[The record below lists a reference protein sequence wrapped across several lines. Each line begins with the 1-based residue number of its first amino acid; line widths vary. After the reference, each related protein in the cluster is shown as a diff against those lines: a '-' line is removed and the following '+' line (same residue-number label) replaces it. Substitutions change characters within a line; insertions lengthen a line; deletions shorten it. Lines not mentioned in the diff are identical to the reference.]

1 MSKIVENEANPR
13 AKASN
18 LRDASSEAKKAGVC
32 EGEQKRAP
40 RANANNPRANASNTV
55 LKQEERDR
63 FIHWISPILEERFGE
78 TIRTA
83 SNKVAVPIVLEN
95 GEEAYIVI
103 NVAIPLGERE
113 AKEERLNSASSYNPY
128 IERDNYAME
137 CEIESE
143 RMRAKE
149 RKEKEKIAAKEKA
162 KNAKRIAR
170 ETRRKLR
177 ENLRREIAGAEKA
190 KEYAREQRMRVDE

>member
-1 MSKIVENEANPR
+1 MSKIVEKANEKGEQQTAAASNEAQAN
-13 AKASN
+13 
-18 LRDASSEAKKAGVC
+18 ASSE
-32 EGEQKRAP
+32 RM
-40 RANANNPRANASNTV
+40 RANASNTV

-95 GEEAYIVI
+95 GEEAYIVLS
-103 NVAIPLGERE
+103 VAIPLGERE

-162 KNAKRIAR
+162 KNARKKAR
-170 ETRRKLR
+170 ELRKAKR
-177 ENLRREIAGAEKA
+177 EEEKA
-190 KEYAREQRMRVDE
+190 KLAANR

>member
-1 MSKIVENEANPR
+1 MSKIVEKANEKGEQQTAPVARAKKASEGEHPR
-13 AKASN
+13 AKAS
-18 LRDASSEAKKAGVC
+18 
-32 EGEQKRAP
+32 
-40 RANANNPRANASNTV
+40 SNTV

-95 GEEAYIVI
+95 REEAYIVI

-162 KNAKRIAR
+162 KNARKKAR
-170 ETRRKLR
+170 ELRKAKR
-177 ENLRREIAGAEKA
+177 EEEKA
-190 KEYAREQRMRVDE
+190 ELAAKGK

>member
-18 LRDASSEAKKAGVC
+18 LRDVSSEAKKAG
-32 EGEQKRAP
+32 EGEGERKRAP
-40 RANANNPRANASNTV
+40 LATASNTV

-63 FIHWISPILEERFGE
+63 FIHWISPILDERFGE

-83 SNKVAVPIVLEN
+83 SNKVAVPIVLET

-128 IERDNYAME
+128 IER
-137 CEIESE
+137 
-143 RMRAKE
+143 
-149 RKEKEKIAAKEKA
+149 
-162 KNAKRIAR
+162 
-170 ETRRKLR
+170 
-177 ENLRREIAGAEKA
+177 EN
-190 KEYAREQRMRVDE
+190 

>member
-1 MSKIVENEANPR
+1 MSKIVEKANE
-13 AKASN
+13 K
-18 LRDASSEAKKAGVC
+18 
-32 EGEQKRAP
+32 GEQQTAAVARANP
-40 RANANNPRANASNTV
+40 RANANNPRTNASNTV

-137 CEIESE
+137 CEIEE
-143 RMRAKE
+143 RKVREKE

-190 KEYAREQRMRVDE
+190 KEYAKRAAKIASEKTNESE

>member
-1 MSKIVENEANPR
+1 MSKIVEKANEKGEQQTAAVARANPR
-13 AKASN
+13 AKKAS
-18 LRDASSEAKKAGVC
+18 
-32 EGEQKRAP
+32 EGEH
-40 RANANNPRANASNTV
+40 PRANASNTV

-149 RKEKEKIAAKEKA
+149 KEKIAAKEKA
-162 KNAKRIAR
+162 KNARKKAR
-170 ETRRKLR
+170 ELRKAKR
-177 ENLRREIAGAEKA
+177 EEEKA
-190 KEYAREQRMRVDE
+190 ELAAKGK

>member
-1 MSKIVENEANPR
+1 MSKIVE
-13 AKASN
+13 KASEGEQQT
-18 LRDASSEAKKAGVC
+18 ATVSSEARAYASEK
-32 EGEQKRAP
+32 GERMRA
-40 RANANNPRANASNTV
+40 ARANASNTV

-137 CEIESE
+137 CEIENE
-143 RMRAKE
+143 KMRAKE
-149 RKEKEKIAAKEKA
+149 RKEKEIAAAKEKA
-162 KNAKRIAR
+162 KNARKKAR
-170 ETRRKLR
+170 ELRKAKR
-177 ENLRREIAGAEKA
+177 EEEKA
-190 KEYAREQRMRVDE
+190 KLAANR

>member
-1 MSKIVENEANPR
+1 MSKIVENEA
-13 AKASN
+13 N

-32 EGEQKRAP
+32 EGERKRAAKASSKRM
-40 RANANNPRANASNTV
+40 RAHASNTV

-113 AKEERLNSASSYNPY
+113 AKEARLNSASSYNPY

-137 CEIESE
+137 CEIEE
-143 RMRAKE
+143 RKVREKE

-162 KNAKRIAR
+162 KNARKKAR
-170 ETRRKLR
+170 ELRKAKR
-177 ENLRREIAGAEKA
+177 EEEKA
-190 KEYAREQRMRVDE
+190 ELAAKGK

>member
-1 MSKIVENEANPR
+1 MPNSMSKKNEAR
-13 AKASN
+13 
-18 LRDASSEAKKAGVC
+18 AKKAN
-32 EGEQKRAP
+32 EGEQQTAAVSNEARASRP
-40 RANANNPRANASNTV
+40 LANPRANASNTV

-137 CEIESE
+137 CEIEE
-143 RMRAKE
+143 RKVREKE

-177 ENLRREIAGAEKA
+177 ENLRREIAGAEYASEQQKRAA
-190 KEYAREQRMRVDE
+190 KIANESE

>member
-1 MSKIVENEANPR
+1 MPKIAENEAKDASAR
-13 AKASN
+13 ESERMRAAKAS
-18 LRDASSEAKKAGVC
+18 
-32 EGEQKRAP
+32 
-40 RANANNPRANASNTV
+40 SNTI

-95 GEEAYIVI
+95 GEEAYIVLS
-103 NVAIPLGERE
+103 VSIPLGER
-113 AKEERLNSASSYNPY
+113 AARKEDKSASSYNPY
-128 IERDNYAME
+128 NERDNYAIE
-137 CEIESE
+137 CEIENE

-149 RKEKEKIAAKEKA
+149 KKEKKIAAAKEKA

-177 ENLRREIAGAEKA
+177 EIARA
-190 KEYAREQRMRVDE
+190 KIASESGRKP

>member
-1 MSKIVENEANPR
+1 MPNSMSKKNEAR
-13 AKASN
+13 
-18 LRDASSEAKKAGVC
+18 AKKAN
-32 EGEQKRAP
+32 EGEQQTAAVSNEARAYASEKGERM
-40 RANANNPRANASNTV
+40 RAPRANASNTV

-113 AKEERLNSASSYNPY
+113 AKEARLNSASSYNPY
-128 IERDNYAME
+128 IERDNYAIE

-143 RMRAKE
+143 KMRAKE
-149 RKEKEKIAAKEKA
+149 KKEKEKIAAKEKA
-162 KNAKRIAR
+162 KNARKKAR
-170 ETRRKLR
+170 ELRKAKR
-177 ENLRREIAGAEKA
+177 EEEKA
-190 KEYAREQRMRVDE
+190 KLAANC

>member
-1 MSKIVENEANPR
+1 MSKIVENEAKATSAREHPR
-13 AKASN
+13 AKASEKGE
-18 LRDASSEAKKAGVC
+18 RMRAAKAS
-32 EGEQKRAP
+32 
-40 RANANNPRANASNTV
+40 SNTV
-55 LKQEERDR
+55 LKSEERDR

-95 GEEAYIVI
+95 GEEAYIVLS
-103 NVAIPLGERE
+103 VAIPLGERE

-128 IERDNYAME
+128 IERDNYAIE
-137 CEIESE
+137 CEIENE

-149 RKEKEKIAAKEKA
+149 KKEKEMAAAKEKA

-177 ENLRREIAGAEKA
+177 EIARA
-190 KEYAREQRMRVDE
+190 KIASESERT

>member
-1 MSKIVENEANPR
+1 MSKIVEKANEKGEHMRAASRPLANPR
-13 AKASN
+13 AKAS
-18 LRDASSEAKKAGVC
+18 
-32 EGEQKRAP
+32 
-40 RANANNPRANASNTV
+40 SNTV

-95 GEEAYIVI
+95 EEEAYIVLS
-103 NVAIPLGERE
+103 VSIPLGERE

-137 CEIESE
+137 CEIEE
-143 RMRAKE
+143 RKVREKE

-177 ENLRREIAGAEKA
+177 EIARA
-190 KEYAREQRMRVDE
+190 KIASESE

>member
-1 MSKIVENEANPR
+1 MSNIVEKANEKGEQQTAAASNEAR
-13 AKASN
+13 AN
-18 LRDASSEAKKAGVC
+18 VC
-32 EGEQKRAP
+32 EDEQKRAP
-40 RANANNPRANASNTV
+40 RANANNPRAKASSNTV

-137 CEIESE
+137 CEIEE
-143 RMRAKE
+143 RKVREKE

-177 ENLRREIAGAEKA
+177 ENLRREIAGAE
-190 KEYAREQRMRVDE
+190 

>member
-1 MSKIVENEANPR
+1 MPKNCVSETHNPRAKASECEQRANPR
-13 AKASN
+13 AKAS
-18 LRDASSEAKKAGVC
+18 
-32 EGEQKRAP
+32 
-40 RANANNPRANASNTV
+40 SNTI

-95 GEEAYIVI
+95 GEEAYIVLS
-103 NVAIPLGERE
+103 VAIPLGERE

-128 IERDNYAME
+128 IERDNYAIE
-137 CEIESE
+137 CEIENE

-149 RKEKEKIAAKEKA
+149 RKEKEIATAKEKA

-170 ETRRKLR
+170 EIRKAKR
-177 ENLRREIAGAEKA
+177 EEEKA
-190 KEYAREQRMRVDE
+190 ELAANR

>member
-1 MSKIVENEANPR
+1 MSKIVEKASEKGEQQTAAASNEAR
-13 AKASN
+13 
-18 LRDASSEAKKAGVC
+18 AKKAS
-32 EGEQKRAP
+32 EGEHP
-40 RANANNPRANASNTV
+40 RTNASNTV

-162 KNAKRIAR
+162 KNARKKAR
-170 ETRRKLR
+170 ELRKAKR
-177 ENLRREIAGAEKA
+177 EEEKA
-190 KEYAREQRMRVDE
+190 ELAAKGK

>member
-1 MSKIVENEANPR
+1 MSKIVENEAKASNVCEGERRREAKASSECMRAPR
-13 AKASN
+13 AKAS
-18 LRDASSEAKKAGVC
+18 
-32 EGEQKRAP
+32 
-40 RANANNPRANASNTV
+40 SNTV

-137 CEIESE
+137 CEIEE
-143 RMRAKE
+143 RKVREKE
-149 RKEKEKIAAKEKA
+149 RKEKEIAAAKEKA
-162 KNAKRIAR
+162 KNARKKAR
-170 ETRRKLR
+170 ELRKAKR
-177 ENLRREIAGAEKA
+177 EEEKA
-190 KEYAREQRMRVDE
+190 KLAANR

>member
-13 AKASN
+13 
-18 LRDASSEAKKAGVC
+18 DVSSEAKKAGVC

-40 RANANNPRANASNTV
+40 RANANNPRAKASSNTV

-113 AKEERLNSASSYNPY
+113 AKEARLNSASSYNPY

-137 CEIESE
+137 CEIENE
-143 RMRAKE
+143 KMRAKE
-149 RKEKEKIAAKEKA
+149 KKEKEIAAAKEKA
-162 KNAKRIAR
+162 KNARKKAR
-170 ETRRKLR
+170 ELRKAKR
-177 ENLRREIAGAEKA
+177 EEEKA
-190 KEYAREQRMRVDE
+190 KLAANR

>member
-1 MSKIVENEANPR
+1 MSKIVENG

-18 LRDASSEAKKAGVC
+18 EARTSSERM
-32 EGEQKRAP
+32 RAASRP
-40 RANANNPRANASNTV
+40 LATASNTV

-143 RMRAKE
+143 KMRAKE
-149 RKEKEKIAAKEKA
+149 RKEKEIAAAKEKA
-162 KNAKRIAR
+162 KNARKKAR
-170 ETRRKLR
+170 ELRKAKR
-177 ENLRREIAGAEKA
+177 EEEKA
-190 KEYAREQRMRVDE
+190 KLAANC

>member
-1 MSKIVENEANPR
+1 MSKIVENEAKASNESERMRAASEQRANPR
-13 AKASN
+13 AK
-18 LRDASSEAKKAGVC
+18 
-32 EGEQKRAP
+32 
-40 RANANNPRANASNTV
+40 ASNTV

-103 NVAIPLGERE
+103 NVAIPLGGRE

-128 IERDNYAME
+128 IERDNYAIE

-143 RMRAKE
+143 KMRAKE
-149 RKEKEKIAAKEKA
+149 KKEKEIAAAKEKA
-162 KNAKRIAR
+162 KNARKKAR
-170 ETRRKLR
+170 ELRKAKR
-177 ENLRREIAGAEKA
+177 EEEKA
-190 KEYAREQRMRVDE
+190 KLAANR

>member
-1 MSKIVENEANPR
+1 MPKIVEKANEKGEQQTAAVAR
-13 AKASN
+13 AKAS
-18 LRDASSEAKKAGVC
+18 EK
-32 EGEQKRAP
+32 GEQKRAAKASSE
-40 RANANNPRANASNTV
+40 RMRANASNTV

-149 RKEKEKIAAKEKA
+149 RKEKEKLAAKEKA
-162 KNAKRIAR
+162 KNARKKAR
-170 ETRRKLR
+170 ELRKAKR
-177 ENLRREIAGAEKA
+177 EEEKA
-190 KEYAREQRMRVDE
+190 KLAANR

>member
-18 LRDASSEAKKAGVC
+18 LRAKVSNLQDASNEAKKAGVC
-32 EGEQKRAP
+32 EGEQKQVP
-40 RANANNPRANASNTV
+40 RANANNPRAKASNTV

-162 KNAKRIAR
+162 KNARKKAR
-170 ETRRKLR
+170 ELRKAKR
-177 ENLRREIAGAEKA
+177 EEEKA
-190 KEYAREQRMRVDE
+190 KLAANR

>member
-1 MSKIVENEANPR
+1 MPKIVENEA
-13 AKASN
+13 KTSN
-18 LRDASSEAKKAGVC
+18 EARTSVC
-32 EGEQKRAP
+32 EGERKRAAKASSE
-40 RANANNPRANASNTV
+40 RMRANASNTV

-113 AKEERLNSASSYNPY
+113 AKEARLNSASSYNPY

-143 RMRAKE
+143 KMRAKE
-149 RKEKEKIAAKEKA
+149 KKEKEIAAAKEKA
-162 KNAKRIAR
+162 KNARKKAR
-170 ETRRKLR
+170 ELRKAKR
-177 ENLRREIAGAEKA
+177 EEEKA
-190 KEYAREQRMRVDE
+190 KLAANR

>member
-1 MSKIVENEANPR
+1 MSKIVENEAKASNEAKKASEGEQHPR
-13 AKASN
+13 AKAS
-18 LRDASSEAKKAGVC
+18 SE
-32 EGEQKRAP
+32 RM
-40 RANANNPRANASNTV
+40 RANASNTV

-113 AKEERLNSASSYNPY
+113 AKEARLNSASSYNPY

-137 CEIESE
+137 CEIENE
-143 RMRAKE
+143 KMRAKE
-149 RKEKEKIAAKEKA
+149 RKEKEIAAAKEKA
-162 KNAKRIAR
+162 KNARKKAR
-170 ETRRKLR
+170 ELRKAKR
-177 ENLRREIAGAEKA
+177 EEEKA
-190 KEYAREQRMRVDE
+190 KLVANR

>member
-1 MSKIVENEANPR
+1 MSKIVENEA
-13 AKASN
+13 N

-32 EGEQKRAP
+32 EGEQKRA
-40 RANANNPRANASNTV
+40 ANASSNPQISSERMRAAKASNTV

-95 GEEAYIVI
+95 GEEAYIVLS
-103 NVAIPLGERE
+103 VTIPLGERE
-113 AKEERLNSASSYNPY
+113 ARKEDKSASSYNPY
-128 IERDNYAME
+128 NERDNYAME

-143 RMRAKE
+143 KMRAKE
-149 RKEKEKIAAKEKA
+149 RKEKEIAAAKEKA
-162 KNAKRIAR
+162 KNARKKAR
-170 ETRRKLR
+170 ELRKAKR
-177 ENLRREIAGAEKA
+177 EEEKA
-190 KEYAREQRMRVDE
+190 KLAANC

>member
-1 MSKIVENEANPR
+1 MSKIVEKANEKGEQQTAAVARAKDASVCEHPR
-13 AKASN
+13 AKAS
-18 LRDASSEAKKAGVC
+18 
-32 EGEQKRAP
+32 
-40 RANANNPRANASNTV
+40 SNTV

-113 AKEERLNSASSYNPY
+113 AKEARLNSASSYNPY

-137 CEIESE
+137 CEIEE
-143 RMRAKE
+143 RKVREKE

-162 KNAKRIAR
+162 KNARKKAR
-170 ETRRKLR
+170 ELRKAKR
-177 ENLRREIAGAEKA
+177 EEEKA
-190 KEYAREQRMRVDE
+190 KLAANR

>member
-1 MSKIVENEANPR
+1 MSKIVENEA
-13 AKASN
+13 KASN
-18 LRDASSEAKKAGVC
+18 EAKKASS
-32 EGEQKRAP
+32 ERMRA
-40 RANANNPRANASNTV
+40 ASNTV

-95 GEEAYIVI
+95 GEEAYIVLS
-103 NVAIPLGERE
+103 VSIPLGERE

-137 CEIESE
+137 CEIEE
-143 RMRAKE
+143 RKVREKE
-149 RKEKEKIAAKEKA
+149 RKEKEIAAAKEKA

-177 ENLRREIAGAEKA
+177 ENLRREIAGAENA
-190 KEYAREQRMRVDE
+190 SEQRKRVNANASSESE

>member
-1 MSKIVENEANPR
+1 MPKIVENEA
-13 AKASN
+13 KTSN
-18 LRDASSEAKKAGVC
+18 EARTSVC
-32 EGEQKRAP
+32 EGERKRAAKASSEYM
-40 RANANNPRANASNTV
+40 RANASNPPRANASNTV

-113 AKEERLNSASSYNPY
+113 AKEARLNSASSYNPY

-143 RMRAKE
+143 KMRAKE
-149 RKEKEKIAAKEKA
+149 KKEKEIAAAKEKA
-162 KNAKRIAR
+162 KNARKKAR
-170 ETRRKLR
+170 ELRKAKR
-177 ENLRREIAGAEKA
+177 EEEKA
-190 KEYAREQRMRVDE
+190 KLAANR

>member
-1 MSKIVENEANPR
+1 MSKIVGKANEKGEQQTAAASNEAQANANSERMRAPR
-13 AKASN
+13 AKAS
-18 LRDASSEAKKAGVC
+18 
-32 EGEQKRAP
+32 
-40 RANANNPRANASNTV
+40 SNTV

-113 AKEERLNSASSYNPY
+113 AKEARLNSASSYNPY

-137 CEIESE
+137 CEIENE

-177 ENLRREIAGAEKA
+177 ENLRREIAGAEEA
-190 KEYAREQRMRVDE
+190 KEYAKRAAKIASESE

>member
-1 MSKIVENEANPR
+1 MPNSMSKKNEAR
-13 AKASN
+13 
-18 LRDASSEAKKAGVC
+18 AKKAN
-32 EGEQKRAP
+32 EGEQQTA
-40 RANANNPRANASNTV
+40 AASNEARANASNTV

-95 GEEAYIVI
+95 GEEAYIVLS
-103 NVAIPLGERE
+103 VAIPLGERE
-113 AKEERLNSASSYNPY
+113 AKEARLNSASSYNPY

-137 CEIESE
+137 CEIEE
-143 RMRAKE
+143 RKVREKE

-162 KNAKRIAR
+162 KNARKKAR
-170 ETRRKLR
+170 ELRKAKR
-177 ENLRREIAGAEKA
+177 EEEKA
-190 KEYAREQRMRVDE
+190 ELAAKGK

>member
-1 MSKIVENEANPR
+1 MPKNCV
-13 AKASN
+13 
-18 LRDASSEAKKAGVC
+18 SERS
-32 EGEQKRAP
+32 EQ
-40 RANANNPRANASNTV
+40 RANASNTI

-95 GEEAYIVI
+95 GEEAYIVLS
-103 NVAIPLGERE
+103 VAIPLGERE
-113 AKEERLNSASSYNPY
+113 ARKNERETASSYNPY
-128 IERDNYAME
+128 NERDNYAME
-137 CEIESE
+137 CEIENE

-149 RKEKEKIAAKEKA
+149 RKEKEIATAKEKA

-170 ETRRKLR
+170 EVRKAKR
-177 ENLRREIAGAEKA
+177 EEEKA
-190 KEYAREQRMRVDE
+190 ELAANR

>member
-1 MSKIVENEANPR
+1 MSKIVEKANEKGEQQTAAVAR
-13 AKASN
+13 AKANENASN
-18 LRDASSEAKKAGVC
+18 
-32 EGEQKRAP
+32 P
-40 RANANNPRANASNTV
+40 PRANASNTV

-95 GEEAYIVI
+95 GEEAYIVLS
-103 NVAIPLGERE
+103 VAIPLGERA

-143 RMRAKE
+143 KMRAKE

-162 KNAKRIAR
+162 KNARKKAR
-170 ETRRKLR
+170 ELRKAKR
-177 ENLRREIAGAEKA
+177 EEEKA
-190 KEYAREQRMRVDE
+190 KLAKQK